1 MRLVWSDA
9 AVDDL
14 VGIRRYITEH
24 NPSAANAIANRLL
37 TIAELL
43 IAQPEMGVATS
54 NKELRRLVV
63 PHSVY
68 SLIYRIVDTD
78 IEIIQ
83 VFDGRLQ
90 APRSR
95 PQNP

>member
-9 AVDDL
+9 AIDDL
-14 VGIRRYITEH
+14 IGIRRYIAEH

-43 IAQPEMGVATS
+43 ITQPEMGVATS
-54 NKELRRLVV
+54 SKELRRLVV

-68 SLIYRIVDTD
+68 SLIYRIVDFD
-78 IEIIQ
+78 IEIIE
-83 VFDGRLQ
+83 VFDGRLKS
-90 APRSR
+90 PRSR
-95 PQNP
+95 PEDR

>member
-1 MRLVWSDA
+1 
-9 AVDDL
+9 
-14 VGIRRYITEH
+14 
-24 NPSAANAIANRLL
+24 L

-43 IAQPEMGVATS
+43 IAQPEMGVAAS
-54 NKELRRLVV
+54 SKELRRLVV

-78 IEIIQ
+78 IEIIEI
-83 VFDGRLQ
+83 FDGRLK

-95 PQNP
+95 PENQ